1 VTVGAAD
8 ASLAA
13 APATAVF
20 TLGLVNVPEFSGREY
35 ALAPSGQT
43 VVDITPRTG
52 SRQVIVRG
60 GGTLVLAGANAHTG
74 GVMVEDGTLVVRNAS
89 ALGSGTLDVRSGG
102 VVRIDL
108 PYAKASVGSLSLA
121 SDARIDLGT
130 GGLQIAAGGTTLD
143 ALKAWVI
150 TARNGGFWNGNGIGS
165 ANASRILGYEIGYRQ
180 MLTGS
185 YQVAWAAVGDT
196 NLNGKVD
203 STDINAI
210 ISARKFS
217 LPTASTTYWAMGDFT
232 YDGRVNSS
240 DIQRL
245 ASMFG
250 KPSYYA
256 AAGAAAQPQSDTT
269 KPLTAKLFANF
280 GQSNSSGT

>member
-1 VTVGAAD
+1 M
-8 ASLAA
+8 
-13 APATAVF
+13 
-20 TLGLVNVPEFSGREY
+20 
-35 ALAPSGQT
+35 
-43 VVDITPRTG
+43 
-52 SRQVIVRG
+52 
-60 GGTLVLAGANAHTG
+60 LAGG
-74 GVMVEDGTLVVRNAS
+74 
-89 ALGSGTLDVRSGG
+89 
-102 VVRIDL
+102 
-108 PYAKASVGSLSLA
+108 
-121 SDARIDLGT
+121 
-130 GGLQIAAGGTTLD
+130 
-143 ALKAWVI
+143 
-150 TARNGGFWNGNGIGS
+150 
-165 ANASRILGYEIGYRQ
+165 
-180 MLTGS
+180 

-217 LPTASTTYWAMGDFT
+217 LPSAGTTYWAMGDFT

>member
-1 VTVGAAD
+1 
-8 ASLAA
+8 
-13 APATAVF
+13 
-20 TLGLVNVPEFSGREY
+20 
-35 ALAPSGQT
+35 
-43 VVDITPRTG
+43 
-52 SRQVIVRG
+52 
-60 GGTLVLAGANAHTG
+60 
-74 GVMVEDGTLVVRNAS
+74 
-89 ALGSGTLDVRSGG
+89 
-102 VVRIDL
+102 
-108 PYAKASVGSLSLA
+108 
-121 SDARIDLGT
+121 
-130 GGLQIAAGGTTLD
+130 
-143 ALKAWVI
+143 
-150 TARNGGFWNGNGIGS
+150 
-165 ANASRILGYEIGYRQ
+165 

-245 ASMFG
+245 VSMFG

-280 GQSNSSGT
+280 GRGNSSGTQNS

>member
-1 VTVGAAD
+1 MIKIQIYGTGCPKCIQLAQHAE
-8 ASLAA
+8 AA
-13 APATAVF
+13 AQA
-20 TLGLVNVPEFSGREY
+20 LGLEY
-35 ALAPSGQT
+35 E
-43 VVDITPRTG
+43 
-52 SRQVIVRG
+52 
-60 GGTLVLAGANAHTG
+60 
-74 GVMVEDGTLVVRNAS
+74 VE
-89 ALGSGTLDVRSGG
+89 
-102 VVRIDL
+102 
-108 PYAKASVGSLSLA
+108 
-121 SDARIDLGT
+121 
-130 GGLQIAAGGTTLD
+130 
-143 ALKAWVI
+143 
-150 TARNGGFWNGNGIGS
+150 
-165 ANASRILGYEIGYRQ
+165 
-180 MLTGS
+180 
-185 YQVAWAAVGDT
+185 
-196 NLNGKVD
+196 KV
-203 STDINAI
+203 TDINAI